1 MTRFFWGLTLLGV
14 TIAPGL
20 NSLFLPLTRNN
31 HVLSAPSPDLSKD
44 SLLLFLAETENILLS
59 QNKPNHPP
67 EVDGFQSL
75 MEYAQKEKLSQHSMS
90 EIIYRLTGYF
100 LGTPYQEGLLDQFQ
114 EETLYVSLKGFD
126 CVLFVETVLAIAQ
139 GVAVQDYS
147 YQTLLKNIES
157 LRYVNGDLQGYCS
170 RLHYF
175 SDWIEDNKSRGKVE
189 NITGKL
195 GGVFL
200 NKKLNF
206 ISHHRGSYPQLVED
220 KNYQCIVQREQKL
233 ASLPFHFIPTNQ
245 IKSIYAQLKPG
256 DIIAVATN
264 IEGLDFTH
272 TGFVYQ
278 NDDNTMGFIHASPIG
293 KVTIARDLSQYIAR
307 VDNAIGIVVV
317 RALDPRL
324 KNHLT
329 PDFKNNYGRKNE

>member
-1 MTRFFWGLTLLGV
+1 MVNFFGKLTLLGV
-14 TIAPGL
+14 TIAPWFS
-20 NSLFLPLTRNN
+20 SLFLPLTSNN
-31 HVLSAPSPDLSKD
+31 YVLSYPSPDLSKD

-59 QNKPNHPP
+59 QNKPNQPQ
-67 EVDGFQSL
+67 EVESFQSL
-75 MEYAQKEKLSQHSMS
+75 IEYAQKKKLSQHSMS
-90 EIIYRLTGYF
+90 EIIYKLAGYF

-114 EETLYVSLKGFD
+114 QETLYVSLKGFD

-139 GVAVQDYS
+139 GIAVQDYS
-147 YQTLLKNIES
+147 YQTLLKNIEN
-157 LRYVNGDLQGYCS
+157 LRYVNGTLQGYCS

-175 SDWIEDNKSRGKVE
+175 SDWIAENQSRQNVE
-189 NITGKL
+189 NITARL
-195 GGVFL
+195 GGFFL

-206 ISHHRGSYPQLVED
+206 MSHHRESYRQLVD
-220 KNYQCIVQREQKL
+220 NNNYQCIVQREQKL
-233 ASLPFHFIPTNQ
+233 ASLPFQFIPTNQ

-278 NDDNTMGFIHASPIG
+278 NDDNTIGFIHASPIG

-307 VDNAIGIVVV
+307 VKNAIGIVVV

-324 KNHLT
+324 KNHT
-329 PDFKNNYGRKNE
+329 TRNFKNNEELKN

>member
-1 MTRFFWGLTLLGV
+1 MNMTRFLLALTLLGV
-14 TIAPGL
+14 TIAPGF

-31 HVLSAPSPDLSKD
+31 HVLSDPSPDLSKD
-44 SLLLFLAETENILLS
+44 SLLLFLAETENLLLS
-59 QNKPNHPP
+59 QNKPNQQQ
-67 EVDGFQSL
+67 EVDGFKSL
-75 MEYAQKEKLSQHSMS
+75 MEYAQKEKLSQGQMS
-90 EIIYRLTGYF
+90 EIIHAIAGYF

-157 LRYVNGDLQGYCS
+157 LRYVNGTLQGYCS

-175 SDWIEDNKSRGKVE
+175 SDWIEANKSRGNVE

-195 GGVFL
+195 GGISL

-206 ISHHRGSYPQLVED
+206 MSNHRGSYPQLVDD

-233 ASLPFHFIPTNQ
+233 ASLPFQFIPTNQ
-245 IKSIYAQLKPG
+245 IKSIYSQLKTG

-307 VDNAIGIVVV
+307 VKNAIGIVVV
-317 RALDPRL
+317 RSLDPRL

-329 PDFKNNYGRKNE
+329 PNFKNN

>member
-1 MTRFFWGLTLLGV
+1 MKMTRFFLGLTLLGV

-44 SLLLFLAETENILLS
+44 SLLLFLVETEHLLS
-59 QNKPNHPP
+59 QNKPNQLP
-67 EVDGFQSL
+67 EVDGFQSV
-75 MEYAQKEKLSQHSMS
+75 MEYAQKEKLSQRPMS
-90 EIIYRLTGYF
+90 EIIHVIAGYF

-126 CVLFVETVLAIAQ
+126 CVLLVETVLAISQ

-147 YQTLLKNIES
+147 YQTLLKNIEN
-157 LRYVNGDLQGYCS
+157 LRYVNGTLQGYCS

-175 SDWIEDNKSRGKVE
+175 SDWIEANKSREKVE

-195 GGVFL
+195 GGIYL

-206 ISHHRGSYPQLVED
+206 MSHHRGSYPQLVD
-220 KNYQCIVQREQKL
+220 NNNYQCIVQLEQKL
-233 ASLPFHFIPTNQ
+233 ASLPFQFIPTNQ
-245 IKSIYAQLKPG
+245 IKSIYSQLKPG

-278 NDDNTMGFIHASPIG
+278 NDDNTIGFIHASPIG

-307 VDNAIGIVVV
+307 VKNAIGIVVV

-329 PDFKNNYGRKNE
+329 PNFKNNSGMKN